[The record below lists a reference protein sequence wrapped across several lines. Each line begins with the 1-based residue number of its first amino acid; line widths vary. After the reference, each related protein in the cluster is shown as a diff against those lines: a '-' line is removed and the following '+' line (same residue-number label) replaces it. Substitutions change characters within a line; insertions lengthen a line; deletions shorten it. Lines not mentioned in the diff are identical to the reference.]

1 MTYTK
6 QRFASFEDYL
16 TADVSDLPEGQYEY
30 WDGELV
36 EIMTES
42 LGNGTIANLIF
53 VALLE
58 AGIPIQFLRPRC
70 EVTVPGKPPTRFPD
84 MAVIDEIHL
93 TLLKKRETITQT
105 MPPPRLLVEVVSPG
119 NQDSKNYIRDYQDK
133 PAQYAAIGVPEMWRI
148 DPDGLRPTGGHR
160 DWIQIGTLINGVYQF
175 VTFTGDAP
183 IVSPTFP
190 ELKLTAG
197 QVLRAGR

>member
-16 TADVSDLPEGQYEY
+16 MADVSDLPEGQYEY

-36 EIMTES
+36 QIMTES

-84 MAVIDEIHL
+84 MTVIDEIHL

-133 PAQYAAIGVPEMWRI
+133 PMQYAAIGVPEMWRI
-148 DPDGLRPTGGHR
+148 DPDRN
-160 DWIQIGTLINGVYQF
+160 WIQVGILTDGSYQF
-175 VTFTGDAP
+175 VTFMGEEP

-190 ELKLTAG
+190 MLNLTAAK
-197 QVLRAGR
+197 VLGVEK

>member
-6 QRFASFEDYL
+6 QRFASFEEYL
-16 TADVSDLPEGQYEY
+16 MADVSDLPEGQHEY

-36 EIMTES
+36 QVMTES

-70 EVTVPGKPPTRFPD
+70 EVAVPGKPRTRFPD
-84 MAVIDEIHL
+84 MTVIDDIHI

-133 PAQYAAIGVPEMWRI
+133 PKQYAAIGVPEMWRI
-148 DPDGLRPTGGHR
+148 DPDR
-160 DWIQIGTLINGVYQF
+160 DWIQVGTLTDGTYQF
-175 VTFTGDAP
+175 VTFTGEKP
-183 IVSPTFP
+183 IVSPAFP
-190 ELKLTAG
+190 TLNLTAAK
-197 QVLRAGR
+197 VLGIGK